1 MADQGPIPRRK
12 PTAAAKKYSSPGI
25 APIGPVELTCSVVR
39 VGGGRG
45 FIIAQGDKTIAEG
58 GKGYVITAAHCLP
71 SVPAPHL
78 ARYLKEETYRRLL
91 GPLGAKPSVT
101 ATCVFVDP
109 IADIAVLGPPD
120 YEALS
125 REYDQYQAFLAALP
139 PFDITAPPPRPR
151 LRMPAF
157 DDEEPPA
164 FRRLGEVSFPGRV
177 MSLEGQ
183 WIDCNV
189 RRLGGPFLIEPEE
202 LVKSGM
208 SGSPLISPTGAA
220 LGVVST
226 SNWAAVLADGLPGWL
241 LRALACGC

>member
-1 MADQGPIPRRK
+1 MPFLP
-12 PTAAAKKYSSPGI
+12 PT
-25 APIGPVELTCSVVR
+25 
-39 VGGGRG
+39 
-45 FIIAQGDKTIAEG
+45 
-58 GKGYVITAAHCLP
+58 
-71 SVPAPHL
+71 HL
-78 ARYLKEETYRRLL
+78 ARYLEEGTYQHLI